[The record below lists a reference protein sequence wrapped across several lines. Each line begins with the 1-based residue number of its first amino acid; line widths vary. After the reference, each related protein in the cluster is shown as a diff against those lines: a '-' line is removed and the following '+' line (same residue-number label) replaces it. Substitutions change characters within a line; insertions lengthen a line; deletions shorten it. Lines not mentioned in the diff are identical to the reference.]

1 MAVTKQT
8 YTATATWTPDTLAG
22 IFKQAFIDAGLMV
35 DWYDEFTNTVKNC
48 VLEVVYDNSKTYGTV
63 YYWFMFTTGGVF
75 VHTALGWNTTTNVP
89 TGTQYLDYF
98 ATTTNATTNHAQII
112 SLTAATNC
120 TLTRYTSAV
129 NSGCSWFLIRNGST
143 NQSFNLGSPTYGPS
157 SFIDQNKY
165 AFNSFIL
172 PATGTTGIQ
181 ASSIIFAQTT
191 HLRRTYL
198 GASQLRGNT
207 NSGAYNNSFY
217 LQRYSSFG
225 NVNNSGNN
233 YSTSANHAGIWLPVS
248 MSNTNTALASDHNPV
263 FTSPI
268 ISPYQAPLPS
278 DFGMVAYY
286 ASTTMAVQDTFV
298 VSAGVE
304 EWEIIVPSTIA
315 TASAGQTLFL
325 ARIL

>member
-8 YTATATWTPDTLAG
+8 YTATATWTPDTLAD
-22 IFKQAFIDAGLMV
+22 IFKQAFIGAGLMT

-75 VHTALGWNTTTNVP
+75 ISTTLGWNTTTNVP

-98 ATTTNATTNHAQII
+98 STTTNATTNHRTLI

-143 NQSFNLGSPTYGPS
+143 NQAFNIGSPTYGSS

-165 AFNSFIL
+165 AFNSFI
-172 PATGTTGIQ
+172 TTNTSTTSNT
-181 ASSIIFAQTT
+181 SSITFIQPI

-198 GASQLRGNT
+198 GATSTRGAT
-207 NSGAYNNSFY
+207 TVGSYNVEYY
-217 LQRYSSFG
+217 LERYSAFG
-225 NVNNSGNN
+225 NANATSNNWS
-233 YSTSANHAGIWLPVS
+233 SAISIPSIWLPTAF
-248 MSNTNTALASDHNPV
+248 TNTQSGLEEDYNPV

-268 ISPYQAPLPS
+268 VSPYQSPLPS
-278 DFGMVAYY
+278 DFGVVAYY
-286 ASTTMAVQDTFV
+286 ASNTMAVQDTFV

-304 EWEIIVPSTIA
+304 EWEIIVPSTN
-315 TASAGQTLFL
+315 TNNASAAQLLFL
-325 ARIL
+325 ARIV

>member
-8 YTATATWTPDTLAG
+8 YTATATWTADQLAG

-48 VLEVVYDNSKTYGTV
+48 VLEVVYDNTKTYGTV

-75 VHTALGWNTTTNVP
+75 ISTALGWNTTTNVP

-98 ATTTNATTNHAQII
+98 STTTNVTSNHRTLI

-120 TLTRYTSAV
+120 TITRYTSAV
-129 NSGCSWFLIRNGST
+129 NSGCSWFLIRNGAT
-143 NQSFNLGSPTYGPS
+143 NQAFNIASPTYGPS

-165 AFNSFIL
+165 GFNSFNVTL
-172 PATGTTGIQ
+172 ATSGSSTSAITFIQ
-181 ASSIIFAQTT
+181 PT
-191 HLRRTYL
+191 HLRRSYL
-198 GASQLRGNT
+198 GATSLRGHTSAGNFNT
-207 NSGAYNNSFY
+207 DYY

-225 NVNNSGNN
+225 YTNASINNWGG
-233 YSTSANHAGIWLPVS
+233 STTPTIWLP
-248 MSNTNTALASDHNPV
+248 TALTVTQSGLASDHNPV

-268 ISPYQAPLPS
+268 ASPYQAPLPN
-278 DFGMVAYY
+278 DFGVVAYY
-286 ASTTMAVQDTFV
+286 ASSAMTVQDTFV

-304 EWEIIVPSTIA
+304 EWEIIVSSTNAAA
-315 TASAGQTLFL
+315 TSGQTLFL
-325 ARIL
+325 ARIV